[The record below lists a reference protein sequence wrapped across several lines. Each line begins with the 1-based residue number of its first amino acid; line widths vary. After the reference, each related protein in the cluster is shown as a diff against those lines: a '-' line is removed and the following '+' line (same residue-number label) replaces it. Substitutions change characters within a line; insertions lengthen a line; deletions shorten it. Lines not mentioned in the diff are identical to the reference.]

1 MGGSPTS
8 SSGTHLAPATTG
20 QSASLAAL
28 AVSLADAPDDDRT
41 RTRELLA
48 DRPAAR
54 ELHAARSLLRRWRL
68 DDPQRQHRAVLLID
82 RAIAQTTV
90 TEASAVDA
98 HRWVTEW
105 SS

>member
-1 MGGSPTS
+1 MGGTATPSR
-8 SSGTHLAPATTG
+8 GTHGAPATTG

-28 AVSLADAPDDDRT
+28 AVSLAYEPDADRVG
-41 RTRELLA
+41 TRELLA
-48 DRPAAR
+48 DRPAVR

-68 DDPQRQHRAVLLID
+68 EDPQRQHRAVQLIE
-82 RAIAQTTV
+82 RAIAQ
-90 TEASAVDA
+90 SAVTGTSTADA

>member
-1 MGGSPTS
+1 MGGSSTS
-8 SSGTHLAPATTG
+8 SHGARVATTG

-28 AVSLADAPDDDRT
+28 AVSLAYAPDDERAGA
-41 RTRELLA
+41 RELLA
-48 DRPAAR
+48 DRPAVR

-68 DDPQRQHRAVLLID
+68 DDPQRQHRAVQLID
-82 RAIAQTTV
+82 RAIAQTAV
-90 TEASAVDA
+90 TETSSTDA